1 MRGAPRPLL
10 APQLRAPPGC
20 VARLSQGCGT
30 LCVTGRVPAPLCL
43 RFCLS
48 GRASVILS
56 VPVAWLSLFFCVCP
70 VHFSG
75 VRALSVCLSVI
86 TSSVC
91 TLSRRAV
98 WPAHSRA
105 LSLEALDPSPP
116 AQDGKGMGVGWEE
129 APLSHASLERGWCRL
144 SLTTCAKLW
153 IWEDPEIEG
162 RCVYPPGRQ
171 CWGPGRWP
179 ALFWGS
185 NQHRGGDSAIP
196 GGRPL
201 LSLSQPPFLSFLP
214 SLNLRFFQTAPSPSS
229 PTQRGAERGSGWLLK
244 EGLGLTSF
252 VPDLCAC

>member
-129 APLSHASLERGWCRL
+129 APLSHPALERGWCRL

-196 GGRPL
+196 GWEAPTFPFPAPFPL
-201 LSLSQPPFLSFLP
+201 LPPLIKSEVLSDSSLPLWPH
-214 SLNLRFFQTAPSPSS
+214 TK
-229 PTQRGAERGSGWLLK
+229 RGG
-244 EGLGLTSF
+244 EGLWLAAEGLTSF